1 MMNLEKEIREQ
12 PEVLARVLKTN
23 ESALNAAVEAIKAR
37 GDEITNVIF
46 AARGT
51 SDHACI
57 YAQYLIERFVGLPCG
72 LATSSVITKYDGKL
86 CFKRSLVIGVSQ
98 SGMAK
103 DVLAVIERAKS
114 CGALTITVTNNVES
128 PLASAADFHL
138 FCDCGPE
145 TSIAA
150 TKTFTSEMYLLA
162 KLCQLWCGCEKLGSD
177 LDKVPAAV
185 EELLG
190 YMPEKVLDHVRRYR
204 FMEGGVFV
212 GRGMTY
218 PLALEGALKSMETN
232 KLRMVGYAISDFQHG
247 PLAQL
252 SNRNVAFVLA
262 AEGAC
267 LDDAKLVLEK
277 LKPTEAETLIITDS
291 DDFDDCEFVLK
302 LPKLGSDTVSP
313 FLFAVTVQLLALQ
326 QTKVRGID
334 PDVSNV
340 LNKITVTK

>member
-12 PEVLARVLKTN
+12 PQVLARVLKTN
-23 ESALNAAVEAIKAR
+23 EKVLNAAVEAIKAR
-37 GDEITNVIF
+37 DDISQVVF

-57 YAQYLIERFVGLPCG
+57 YAQYLIERFIGIPCA

-86 CFKRSLVIGVSQ
+86 RYPHSLVIGVSQ

-103 DVLAVIERAKS
+103 DVLAVIERAKES
-114 CGALTITVTNNVES
+114 GALTITVTNNES
-128 PLASAADFHL
+128 SPVAAAGDFHL

-162 KLCQLWCGCEKLGSD
+162 KLCQLWCGCSKFGED
-177 LDKVPAAV
+177 LDRVPGAV
-185 EELLG
+185 AELLG
-190 YMPEKVLDHVRRYR
+190 YMPEKMLDHVRRYR
-204 FMEGGVFV
+204 FMEGGVFI
-212 GRGMTY
+212 GRGMVY
-218 PLALEGALKSMETN
+218 PIALEGALKSMETN
-232 KLRMVGYAISDFQHG
+232 RLRMVGYAISDFQHG
-247 PLAQL
+247 PMAQL
-252 SNRNVAFVLA
+252 SNRNVVFVLA

-267 LDDAKLVLEK
+267 LDDAKMALEK
-277 LKPTEAETLIITDS
+277 LEPTEAETLIITDS
-291 DDFDDCEFVLK
+291 DDFDGKYDFVLK
-302 LPKLGSDTVSP
+302 LPKLGSDSVSP

-340 LNKITVTK
+340 LHKVTVTK

>member
-1 MMNLEKEIREQ
+1 MMNLEKELREQ
-12 PEVLARVLKTN
+12 PDVLARVLKTN
-23 ESALNAAVEAIKAR
+23 EAALAAAVADIKAR
-37 GDEITNVIF
+37 NDITNVVF

-57 YAQYLIERFVGLPCG
+57 YAQYLMERYIGIPCG

-86 CFKRSLVIGVSQ
+86 NYKNSLVIGVSQ

-103 DVLAVIERAKS
+103 DVLAVIERAKEN
-114 CGALTITVTNNVES
+114 GALTITVTNNTES
-128 PLASAADFHL
+128 PLASAAHHHL

-162 KLCQLWCGCEKLGSD
+162 KLCQLWCGCEELGKQ
-177 LDKVPAAV
+177 LDRVPDAV
-185 EELLG
+185 RELLD

-218 PLALEGALKSMETN
+218 PIALEGALKSMETN

-262 AEGAC
+262 AEGPC

-277 LKPTEAETLIITDS
+277 LKPTQAETLIITDT
-291 DDFDDCEFVLK
+291 DDFDDREFVLK
-302 LPKLGSDTVSP
+302 LPKLGSDSVSP
-313 FLFAVTVQLLALQ
+313 FLFGVTVQLLALQ
-326 QTKVRGID
+326 QTKIRGID
-334 PDVSNV
+334 PDVSDV
-340 LNKITVTK
+340 LNKITITK